1 MTRRRKT
8 SNDRDPVSSGAEA
21 QMIDYFAAQFAASR
35 VSEAVDAA
43 QGIMF
48 DAWECED
55 PRKRVSMAR
64 KALKASSDC
73 ADAYVLLAQETA
85 RTPGQ
90 AVELYGQGVA
100 AGERALGQAAFKE
113 DVGMF
118 WGLLET
124 RPYMRARLGLAMALW
139 EAGHPDEAI
148 AHGQEMLRL
157 NPGDNQGV
165 RYIVLNWLQQ
175 FGRDADADRLLR
187 RYKDEDSTALLWP
200 AALAAFRRHG
210 DGPKSRK
217 ALARAVQANRHVAPF
232 LLGRKKLPKRG
243 PPYVAVGG
251 SDEAAAYVEAA
262 MISWTSTLGVLEWL
276 GGAIDEVG
284 SVRLP
289 RGRDH

>member
-1 MTRRRKT
+1 MTRRSKT
-8 SNDRDPVSSGAEA
+8 SKHHDPVSSEA
-21 QMIDYFAAQFAASR
+21 QMIDYFAAQLAASR

-43 QGIMF
+43 QEIMF
-48 DAWECED
+48 DAWECEE

-64 KALKASSDC
+64 KALETSSDC

-85 RTPGQ
+85 QTPGQ

-100 AGERALGQAAFKE
+100 AGERALGQAAFEE

-139 EAGHPDEAI
+139 DAGHPDEAI

-165 RYIVLNWLQQ
+165 RYIVLNWLQRC
-175 FGRDADADRLLR
+175 GRDADADRLLR

-200 AALAAFRRHG
+200 AALAAFRRQG

-217 ALARAVQANRHVAPF
+217 ALARAVEANRHVAPF
-232 LLGRKKLPKRG
+232 LLGRKKLPKRRV
-243 PPYVAVGG
+243 PYVTMGG

-262 MISWTSTLGVLEWL
+262 MVSWTSTVGALEWL
-276 GGAIDEVG
+276 GSATGEVG
-284 SVRLP
+284 AARRP
-289 RGRDH
+289 RRRDD